1 MYALLGAD
9 FLAVAQLVVY
19 VGAIMVLIMFAIF
32 LTPGQIDVPGLVGAG
47 QRVGAVAGRLGGR
60 FRSVSVIVI
69 LTTTWNI
76 RPEPLNLSS
85 TAEAIGGLLLTRYV
99 AAVRDRL
106 AAADR
111 GPDRRDRDRAGRLR
125 CEASSVV
132 SLRSSVGATRLPPPH
147 QAPRD
152 HRAASRPGPT
162 DDPGPKTE
170 ASPMDFLIPSLRHFL
185 ILGTILFSLGMYG
198 VLSRRNAIG
207 ILLSIELML
216 NGVNVLMVAFARY
229 INVGQVG
236 PELAGQVFALFI
248 ITQAAAE
255 AAIGLAIVIAIYRQ
269 RRTIQV
275 DQLDLMKG

>member
-1 MYALLGAD
+1 
-9 FLAVAQLVVY
+9 
-19 VGAIMVLIMFAIF
+19 
-32 LTPGQIDVPGLVGAG
+32 
-47 QRVGAVAGRLGGR
+47 
-60 FRSVSVIVI
+60 
-69 LTTTWNI
+69 
-76 RPEPLNLSS
+76 
-85 TAEAIGGLLLTRYV
+85 
-99 AAVRDRL
+99 
-106 AAADR
+106 
-111 GPDRRDRDRAGRLR
+111 
-125 CEASSVV
+125 
-132 SLRSSVGATRLPPPH
+132 
-147 QAPRD
+147 
-152 HRAASRPGPT
+152 
-162 DDPGPKTE
+162 
-170 ASPMDFLIPSLRHFL
+170 MDFLIPSLRHFL

-269 RRTIQV
+269 RRTVQV